1 MPRYP
6 NDEPLINDG
15 NVKPVI
21 TKKMCNDIRCYD
33 CNAKDICIMLST
45 FLCIVFIIVGL
56 TIINIYFIKKED
68 GSLG

>member
-6 NDEPLINDG
+6 NDENVPL
-15 NVKPVI
+15 VI
-21 TKKMCNDIRCYD
+21 TRRKRCNDIRCYD
-33 CNAKDICIMLST
+33 CNAKDTCIMLST